1 MLSLLFQITCE
12 ALNAHP
18 APQLNWVEPQD
29 AEVDVS
35 AQPQINTYDITT
47 DIRHSIKYKAQLKDD
62 GGKITCIGTQVKSKS
77 IFCIT
82 VRKIDFKSFS
92 SLEGNIYFFI
102 LG

>member
-1 MLSLLFQITCE
+1 MLLSLLFQITCE

-47 DIRHSIKYKAQLKDD
+47 DIRHSIKYKAQLKDN
-62 GGKITCIGTQVKSKS
+62 GGKITCIGTQVKVD
-77 IFCIT
+77 IFYPY
-82 VRKIDFKSFS
+82 
-92 SLEGNIYFFI
+92 EEN
-102 LG
+102 